1 VVSLLWLYALGLH
14 GVLLWRLARGDR
26 GQRLWRRLGWARSA
40 PPEELTETYYA
51 RIGRHALSLGQ
62 VPPRPLVL
70 IGDSITQGLEA
81 QRLDPNAVNYG
92 INGDTTLGVRQRLF
106 LYSPVLKQARA
117 VVLAIGIN
125 DLRFRSNQE
134 LLANYWA
141 ILATLPPVPV
151 LVSGLLP
158 VEEGAMGRVYCLRG
172 YNQRI
177 QAVNQALQHR
187 LAGQAGRRFVDHTA
201 SLDEN
206 GDGQLDRQFHCGDGL
221 HLNARGYDRWAQNLR
236 QHLQDLLN
244 PGDMMNL

>member
-1 VVSLLWLYALGLH
+1 MVSLLWLYVLGLH
-14 GVLLWRLARGDR
+14 GVLLWRWGRSDR

-40 PPEELTETYYA
+40 PPEELTEAYYG
-51 RIGRHALSLGQ
+51 RVGRHALSLGQ
-62 VPPRPLVL
+62 VPTRPLVL
-70 IGDSITQGLEA
+70 IGDSITQRLEA

-177 QAVNQALQHR
+177 QAVNQALKQE
-187 LAGQAGRRFVDHTA
+187 LAGQAGRRFVDHSA
-201 SLDEN
+201 SLDRD

-221 HLNARGYDRWAQNLR
+221 HLNARGYDRWTQNLR
-236 QHLQDLLN
+236 QHLDELLATVDL
-244 PGDMMNL
+244 

>member
-1 VVSLLWLYALGLH
+1 MVSLLWIYVLGLH
-14 GVLLWRLARGDR
+14 GVLLWRWGRSDR

-40 PPEELTETYYA
+40 PPEELTETYYG
-51 RIGRHALSLGQ
+51 RVGRHALSLGQ
-62 VPPRPLVL
+62 VSPRPLVL

-92 INGDTTLGVRQRLF
+92 INGDTTLGVRQRLS

-134 LLANYWA
+134 LLTNYWA

-151 LVSGLLP
+151 LVSGILP
-158 VEEGAMGRVYCLRG
+158 VAEGAMGRVYCLRG

-177 QAVNQALQHR
+177 QAVNQALKQG
-187 LAGQAGRRFVDHTA
+187 LAAQTGRRFVDHSA
-201 SLDEN
+201 SLGRD

-221 HLNARGYDRWAQNLR
+221 HLNARGYDRWIQNLR
-236 QHLQDLLN
+236 QHLDELLATV
-244 PGDMMNL
+244 DV

>member
-1 VVSLLWLYALGLH
+1 MVSLLWIYLLGLH
-14 GVLLWRLARGDR
+14 GVLLGRWGWGDW
-26 GQRLWRRLGWARSA
+26 GQRLWRRLGWAKTT
-40 PPEELTETYYA
+40 PPEELTETYYG
-51 RIGRHALSLGQ
+51 RVGRHALSLGQ
-62 VPPRPLVL
+62 VPPRPQVL
-70 IGDSITQGLEA
+70 IGDRITQGLDA

-92 INGDTTLGVRQRLF
+92 INGDTTLGVRQRLS
-106 LYSPVLKQARA
+106 LYNPVLKQARA

-151 LVSGLLP
+151 LVSGILP
-158 VEEGAMGRVYCLRG
+158 VAEGAMGRVYCLRG

-177 QAVNQALQHR
+177 QAINQALKQE
-187 LAGQAGRRFVDHTA
+187 LAGQAGRRFVDHSA
-201 SLDEN
+201 SLGRD